1 MFRALSP
8 MVSVPT
14 SGMQLENAN
23 EIFKCLFDAVGL
35 KPTDARMFPKQDT
48 YSGNFGTQN
57 LTVHIVSSEENADES
72 SEEIARP
79 TNPKTMWVV
88 GSAPTALLLENL
100 HITGHGL
107 MISGTDHT
115 KLQQIMPQD
124 VKFDLS
130 LGRVT
135 QVVNI
140 AIIRLFMQISETI
153 DVVKEENKFA
163 QKMKSLELV
172 SSRAGMASEKS
183 TLREYNENHKGW
195 RTMHNVLQLYTNDE
209 ALLTSQKSAE
219 ESSPETRKFL
229 SFFVAL
235 SIVND
240 NLL

>member
-48 YSGNFGTQN
+48 YSGNFGMQN

-72 SEEIARP
+72 QDEVTRP
-79 TNPKTMWVV
+79 ANPKTTWIF
-88 GSAPTALLLENL
+88 GNAPTALLLENL
-100 HITGHGL
+100 HVTGHGL
-107 MISGTDHT
+107 VISGTEHA
-115 KLQQIMPQD
+115 KLQQIIPQD
-124 VKFDLS
+124 VKLDLS
-130 LGRVT
+130 FGHVT

-140 AIIRLFMQISETI
+140 ALIRLIMQISETI

-163 QKMKSLELV
+163 QKIKSLELV

-195 RTMHNVLQLYTNDE
+195 RTMQNVLQLYTNDE
-209 ALLTSQKSAE
+209 ALLSSQKSGE
-219 ESSPETRKFL
+219 ESSPEIRK
-229 SFFVAL
+229 
-235 SIVND
+235 
-240 NLL
+240 